1 VSEERS
7 FDDFVR
13 DELLPDFRVIRT
25 LGKGSMANVYLA
37 KDVALDQLRAIK
49 VMVPDKAAD
58 RTARRRFER
67 EARSAARISH
77 PNVTPVL
84 RVGAFSDETP
94 FLVMEYV
101 DGRNLEDLLEGAGA
115 LPQEEAREII
125 RQLAEALSAAH
136 EQGIIHRDLK
146 PANVL
151 RESSSGRVRLTDFGV
166 AAVQDSAGDT
176 TRLTVAGQILGEIEY
191 VAPEHLMGEELT
203 ELADIYSLGT
213 LGYKLL
219 TGGGPY
225 PGRVGAALMTAKLQS
240 PPTPLAELVPG
251 IDPTLASVIE
261 RCLARKP
268 EHRPTAAEV
277 AEQLAPVQAAGV
289 APGADPLPRPGAT
302 PIEIFMAE
310 IKRRRVYR
318 VTVGYLAA
326 AIAVIGIQEGVSGPF
341 DIDESVQQAVII
353 LLAAGFPVTLVLAW
367 MFDIRHGRIMRT
379 QDTDAEAGPRLSR
392 VLPILALIA
401 SLVLA
406 GLGIWWVLGPRG

>member
-1 VSEERS
+1 MTEERS
-7 FDDFVR
+7 FDDVVR
-13 DELLPDFRVIRT
+13 DELQPDFRVIRT

-49 VMVPDKAAD
+49 VMVPEKAAD

-101 DGRNLEDLLEGAGA
+101 DGRNLEDLLEGGGA

-125 RQLAEALSAAH
+125 RQLAEALAAAH
-136 EQGIIHRDLK
+136 EEGIIHRDLK

-166 AAVQDSAGDT
+166 AAVQDAAGET

-213 LGYKLL
+213 LGYKIL
-219 TGGGPY
+219 TGKGPY
-225 PGRVGAALMTAKLQS
+225 PGRQGAALMTAKLQS
-240 PPTPLAELVPG
+240 PPTPLVELMPEV
-251 IDPTLASVIE
+251 DPTLASVLE
-261 RCLARKP
+261 RCLAKKP

-277 AEQLAPVQAAGV
+277 AEQLAPSATTGAAPSPA
-289 APGADPLPRPGAT
+289 APIGPET
-302 PIEIFMAE
+302 PFEIFLRE

-318 VTVGYLAA
+318 VTVAYLAA
-326 AIAVIGIQEGVSGPF
+326 AIAIIGIQEGVSGPF
-341 DIDESVQQAVII
+341 NIAASVQQAVII
-353 LLAAGFPVTLVLAW
+353 LLAVGFPVTLVLAW
-367 MFDIRHGRIMRT
+367 MFDIRHGRITRT
-379 QDTDAEAGPRLSR
+379 HDTDLEAGPRLSR
-392 VLPILALIA
+392 LLPILALVA
-401 SLVLA
+401 SLVVA
-406 GLGIWWVLGPRG
+406 GLGIWWVLNRGG